1 MGKDQGNALGKRS
14 HPETSPEG
22 KSFTTDYTDDTDED
36 RQENFGV
43 SSPGPFFSH
52 PLGRRGILPR
62 GFQAAGSRFYAIR
75 VIRGQISFPLK
86 RRTIRPSASDADI
99 LILLRDSA
107 LRFDERIP
115 LYHPTG
121 LGVSVDVFPYTI
133 AEARQGI
140 EERWGVVRIALA
152 EGQTLYAAPGTPAL
166 FDAQPAAPK

>member
-1 MGKDQGNALGKRS
+1 M
-14 HPETSPEG
+14 T
-22 KSFTTDYTDDTDED
+22 
-36 RQENFGV
+36 GV
-43 SSPGPFFSH
+43 IRVFRVNREQV
-52 PLGRRGILPR
+52 LGRLRAWAQSLPDRPEVLRVVLFGSYARGDST
-62 GFQAAGSRFYAIR
+62 A
-75 VIRGQISFPLK
+75 
-86 RRTIRPSASDADI
+86 ASDADI

-121 LGVSVDVFPYTI
+121 LGVSVDVFPYTV

-140 EERWGVVRIALA
+140 EEGWGVVRIALA